1 MRRCLVLFR
10 AFTDLCCSE
19 LSITNTKCGGWYFL
33 FYFRSPLCHPLLC
46 STLWKYQ
53 WNCECHCEL
62 DTECCR
68 QYWFLPHQY
77 YHQQSTDPI
86 WGTSEHQHCQCHTV
100 WTDWFHER
108 LWVQHHSA
116 WCQLWESGGKAEWAP
131 DNHSSRYVF
140 CKGVSKSRNE
150 SKWKPHP
157 QKDKFPASTS
167 HRVYFLLC

>member
-1 MRRCLVLFR
+1 MILPIQSVVVDIFYFILGPPSATLSCVQLSGNTNGTVNVTVSWTLSVADSTNFY
-10 AFTDLCCSE
+10 LI
-19 LSITNTKCGGWYFL
+19 SITT
-33 FYFRSPLCHPLLC
+33 
-46 STLWKYQ
+46 
-53 WNCECHCEL
+53 
-62 DTECCR
+62 
-68 QYWFLPHQY
+68 
-77 YHQQSTDPI
+77 TDPI

-108 LWVQHHSA
+108 LWVQHHST